1 MYLDEALAV
10 RRPVNLIGVDNAVLQ
25 PHLVVV
31 GVGLHPHAESISLE
45 ACPFERISYGHCLI

>member
-45 ACPFERISYGHCLI
+45 ACPFERISY